1 MNDSVNAPISVLE
14 AQTEA
19 LLRRVARE
27 QESRTRRIRDEADDQ
42 ARAIVQRARQE
53 ARQRL
58 KQAIE
63 EERREVNRAV
73 ADRSAALDTD
83 ARRAEQAMLRA
94 LIEGAWERLPHGLV
108 ARWDDA
114 LARAQW
120 CRAACEFAARSL
132 RGHAPVVVE
141 LDAEWA
147 SEAGGQIAEFLKAQG
162 LGPVETHAVTA
173 LGAGLR
179 IRSGG
184 ACVDATVGGILASRE
199 RVESELLAEFD
210 HAVAAAAAEKSS

>member
-1 MNDSVNAPISVLE
+1 MNDGTNAPVSVLE

-27 QESRTRRIRDEADDQ
+27 QESRTRRIRDEAGEQ
-42 ARAIVQRARQE
+42 ARAIAQRARQE

-58 KQAIE
+58 KQAID
-63 EERREVNRAV
+63 EERRETLRAV

-83 ARRAEQAMLRA
+83 ARRAEQAMLRT
-94 LIEGAWERLPHGLV
+94 LIEATWQRLPQALV
-108 ARWDDA
+108 ARWRDPQ
-114 LARAQW
+114 AREEW
-120 CRAACEFAARSL
+120 SRAACEFAARSL
-132 RGHAPVVVE
+132 RVRSQVVVE

-147 SEAGGQIAEFLKAQG
+147 EEAVAHVAALLEQLG
-162 LGPVETHAVTA
+162 LGPAEIHPVTA

-184 ACVDATVGGILASRE
+184 ACVDATAAGLLASRE

-210 HAVAAAAAEKSS
+210 QALAAARVEASP